1 MWDNQ
6 KENPYVNQP
15 SPWMGRLFC
24 QSETTL
30 QRRIFWSE
38 LHSNKSI
45 RRDQSGSKN
54 SCIPDSTHQVQ
65 PTCQRPG
72 YSSAGSMPGKQFL
85 KSGRGRFSREPLLPP
100 CREKLMHPNVFLFQ
114 MRRHLPKMMNCS
126 IISAR
131 EELQII
137 LRKPV
142 LNSQFKTPIYP

>member
-1 MWDNQ
+1 
-6 KENPYVNQP
+6 
-15 SPWMGRLFC
+15 MGRLFC

-30 QRRIFWSE
+30 QRRIFWSQ
-38 LHSNKSI
+38 LHANKSI
-45 RRDQSGSKN
+45 RRGKSGSKD

-72 YSSAGSMPGKQFL
+72 YSSAGSKPGKQFL
-85 KSGRGRFSREPLLPP
+85 KSDQGRFSREPPHPP
-100 CREKLMHPNVFLFQ
+100 CQEKLMRPNLFLFQ

-137 LRKPV
+137 LIKSD
-142 LNSQFKTPIYP
+142 LKSQFKTPFYP